1 MAYYYIQQIKS
12 GVEHHIGGI
21 TLDRIEKGEGLS
33 EGFVFGYVNDRLVLT
48 LNPTDGA
55 YLEST

>member
-1 MAYYYIQQIKS
+1 MAYYYIQQKKN

-21 TLDRIEKGEGLS
+21 TLDRIEKGEGS
-33 EGFVFGYVNDRLVLT
+33 SKGFVFGYVNDRLVLT
-48 LNPTDGA
+48 LNPNNGA